1 MVEPRTQGSRDH
13 VIVPDTIKIM
23 FNLEIESTDKER
35 SVVNNVGRTLV
46 KTKELILGSKEIET
60 VNNSHICDTYK
71 DLYLNKKERK
81 EKLLQ
86 GIQSANGLKARLGA
100 KKTDG
105 TAMTVATEE
114 NAIKNTLDKR
124 FAIPLDFDFFQ
135 HPVYPYG
142 LK

>member
-35 SVVNNVGRTLV
+35 SVVNNVDRTLV

-86 GIQSANGLKARLGA
+86 GIQSANVLKARLGA

>member
-35 SVVNNVGRTLV
+35 SVVNNVDRTLV

-60 VNNSHICDTYK
+60 VKNSHICDTYK

-114 NAIKNTLDKR
+114 NAIKNTLDKK

>member
-35 SVVNNVGRTLV
+35 SVVNNVDRTLV

-100 KKTDG
+100 KKTDV

>member
-35 SVVNNVGRTLV
+35 SVVNNVDRTLI

>member
-35 SVVNNVGRTLV
+35 SVVNTVGRTLV

-105 TAMTVATEE
+105 TAMTVATEK

>member
-35 SVVNNVGRTLV
+35 SVVNNVDRTLV

-100 KKTDG
+100 EKTDG

>member
-35 SVVNNVGRTLV
+35 SVVNNVDRTLV

-114 NAIKNTLDKR
+114 NAIKNTLDKK